1 MLSTTG
7 LLVAVAVA
15 MASGSL
21 GAPIV
26 FNLTNDIVSLPVKE
40 DLAAKVAVAID
51 PGSAFCSPEGLV
63 ALIPSLRGA
72 GGRLQLPDPG
82 ANLAAF
88 FAAHQAL
95 TRSVEVALTQSVLT
109 TTPKLAAAKPY
120 PALTFGPNWRSAELG
135 LTTNGTA
142 AAFIEGN
149 GTAFTSFGGPS
160 FLTGITPVPG
170 TQNSFYQV
178 LVTSNPANSK
188 VAALVTTAPTNLPCV
203 NQVLLSQVASSGTW
217 MPPSYALG
225 PKGGD
230 AFLIVDYCV
239 DLAQAAPSA
248 AHAQQTVMVPG
259 ASLFRAIHWAD
270 TPAFAHMATGQTS
283 IMHNHKRA
291 WG

>member
-1 MLSTTG
+1 MLSAARM
-7 LLVAVAVA
+7 LVAVAVA
-15 MASGSL
+15 MASGSH
-21 GAPIV
+21 GAPIE
-26 FNLTNDIVSLPVKE
+26 FNLTNDIVLWPVKE
-40 DLAAKVAVAID
+40 DLAAKVAVAVD

-82 ANLAAF
+82 ADLAAF

-95 TRSVEVALTQSVLT
+95 TRSVDVALTQSVLT
-109 TTPKLAAAKPY
+109 TTPKLAAAKPF

-142 AAFIEGN
+142 SAFIEAN

-178 LVTSNPANSK
+178 IDPANSK

-248 AHAQQTVMVPG
+248 TSQQIVMVPG
-259 ASLFRAIHWAD
+259 ASLFKAIHWAD
-270 TPAFAHMATGQTS
+270 TPAFAHMATGQMS

>member
-1 MLSTTG
+1 MLSTAW
-7 LLVAVAVA
+7 LLVAAAVAV
-15 MASGSL
+15 ASGSL
-21 GAPIV
+21 GAPVV
-26 FNLTNDIVSLPVKE
+26 FNLTNDAASWPVKE
-40 DLAAKVAVAID
+40 DIAAKVAVAVD

-63 ALIPSLRGA
+63 ALIHSLRGA
-72 GGRLQLPDPG
+72 DGRLQLPDPG
-82 ANLAAF
+82 VDLAAF
-88 FAAHQAL
+88 YAAHQAL
-95 TRSVEVALTQSVLT
+95 TRSIDVALMQSVLA

-120 PALTFGPNWRSAELG
+120 PALTFGPNWRSAEVG

-142 AAFIEGN
+142 ASFIENN
-149 GTAFTSFGGPS
+149 GAAFTSFGGSS

-178 LVTSNPANSK
+178 VDRATST
-188 VAALVTTAPTNLPCV
+188 VAALVITAPTNLPCV

-239 DLAQAAPSA
+239 DLATQAVLNGTS
-248 AHAQQTVMVPG
+248 VMVPG
-259 ASLFRAIHWAD
+259 ASLFKAIHWAD
-270 TPAFAHMATGQTS
+270 TPAFAYMATGQTS

>member
-1 MLSTTG
+1 M
-7 LLVAVAVA
+7 LVAVAVA
-15 MASGSL
+15 MASGSH
-21 GAPIV
+21 GAPIE
-26 FNLTNDIVSLPVKE
+26 FNLTNDIVLWPVKE
-40 DLAAKVAVAID
+40 DLAAKVAVAVD

-82 ANLAAF
+82 ADLAAF

-95 TRSVEVALTQSVLT
+95 TRSVDVALTQSVLT
-109 TTPKLAAAKPY
+109 TTPKLAAAKPF

-178 LVTSNPANSK
+178 IDPANSK

-248 AHAQQTVMVPG
+248 TSQQIVMVPG
-259 ASLFRAIHWAD
+259 ASLFKAIHWAD
-270 TPAFAHMATGQTS
+270 TPAFAHMATGQMS